1 MGRKGWGR
9 LGAGL
14 AAALGLAGCATGSGA
29 YTEPEQARIDAY
41 ERAAEQILQSRG
53 MKGPAPAVRVG
64 TDPSLAGAGRPAGY
78 YTDQGRR
85 IVVNRAAVADDY
97 IAQAVLSQELAHYV
111 LGHMDTACR
120 ERRLECEIEARIA
133 SVELLMTGWGLEY
146 ADAIRLRPRPGRATP
161 AGSSRSSRR
170 GSRLRLRASRPAVY
184 RNLST
189 GTGSWIAGASNSLG
203 LTPLSLLDYN
213 PQNRPMAAQGELWS
227 HEGLR

>member
-85 IVVNRAAVADDY
+85 SPARAA
-97 IAQAVLSQELAHYV
+97 
-111 LGHMDTACR
+111 
-120 ERRLECEIEARIA
+120 
-133 SVELLMTGWGLEY
+133 
-146 ADAIRLRPRPGRATP
+146 RPGTTP
-161 AGSSRSSRR
+161 TRGAASWSTARRWPTTTSPRRS
-170 GSRLRLRASRPAVY
+170 
-184 RNLST
+184 
-189 GTGSWIAGASNSLG
+189 
-203 LTPLSLLDYN
+203 
-213 PQNRPMAAQGELWS
+213 
-227 HEGLR
+227 

>member
-1 MGRKGWGR
+1 MGRKGWRR

-14 AAALGLAGCATGSGA
+14 VAALGLAGCATGSGA

-41 ERAAEQILQSRG
+41 TRAAEQILQSRG

-111 LGHMDTACR
+111 LGHADNACR
-120 ERRLECEIEARIA
+120 ERHLECEIEARIA

-146 ADAIRLRPRPGRATP
+146 SDAIRLQYAYLKSVVLAAQRGEVPATP
-161 AGSSRSSRR
+161 GKSDPCRELQEFATRFKAQ
-170 GSRLRLRASRPAVY
+170 ASC
-184 RNLST
+184 
-189 GTGSWIAGASNSLG
+189 
-203 LTPLSLLDYN
+203 
-213 PQNRPMAAQGELWS
+213 E
-227 HEGLR
+227 

>member
-9 LGAGL
+9 LGVGL
-14 AAALGLAGCATGSGA
+14 AATVALAGCATGSGA

-53 MKGPAPAVRVG
+53 MKGRAPAVRVG

-111 LGHMDTACR
+111 LGHADNACR
-120 ERRLECEIEARIA
+120 ERRLECEIEARIT

-146 ADAIRLRPRPGRATP
+146 SDAIRLQYAYLKSVVLAAQRGEVPATP
-161 AGSSRSSRR
+161 GKSDPCRELQEFATRFKAQ
-170 GSRLRLRASRPAVY
+170 ASC
-184 RNLST
+184 
-189 GTGSWIAGASNSLG
+189 
-203 LTPLSLLDYN
+203 
-213 PQNRPMAAQGELWS
+213 E
-227 HEGLR
+227 

>member
-111 LGHMDTACR
+111 LGHADNACR
-120 ERRLECEIEARIA
+120 ERRFECEIEARIA

-146 ADAIRLRPRPGRATP
+146 SDAIRLQYAYLKSVVLAAQRGEVPATP
-161 AGSSRSSRR
+161 GKSDPCRELQEFATRFKAQ
-170 GSRLRLRASRPAVY
+170 ASC
-184 RNLST
+184 
-189 GTGSWIAGASNSLG
+189 
-203 LTPLSLLDYN
+203 
-213 PQNRPMAAQGELWS
+213 E
-227 HEGLR
+227 

>member
-78 YTDQGRR
+78 YTDHGRR
-85 IVVNRAAVADDY
+85 IVGNRAAAAHDY
-97 IAQAVLSQELAHYV
+97 IAPPVLSPQLAP
-111 LGHMDTACR
+111 
-120 ERRLECEIEARIA
+120 
-133 SVELLMTGWGLEY
+133 Y
-146 ADAIRLRPRPGRATP
+146 APRPI
-161 AGSSRSSRR
+161 
-170 GSRLRLRASRPAVY
+170 RP
-184 RNLST
+184 
-189 GTGSWIAGASNSLG
+189 
-203 LTPLSLLDYN
+203 
-213 PQNRPMAAQGELWS
+213 
-227 HEGLR
+227 

>member
-1 MGRKGWGR
+1 MGHRGWGR

-14 AAALGLAGCATGSGA
+14 MAALGLAGCATGSGA

-111 LGHMDTACR
+111 LGHADNACQ
-120 ERRLECEIEARIA
+120 ERHLECEIEARIA

-146 ADAIRLRPRPGRATP
+146 SDAIRLQYAYLKSVLLAAQRGEVPATP
-161 AGSSRSSRR
+161 GKSDPCRELQEFATRFKAQ
-170 GSRLRLRASRPAVY
+170 ASC
-184 RNLST
+184 
-189 GTGSWIAGASNSLG
+189 
-203 LTPLSLLDYN
+203 
-213 PQNRPMAAQGELWS
+213 E
-227 HEGLR
+227 

>member
-9 LGAGL
+9 LGVGL
-14 AAALGLAGCATGSGA
+14 AATLALAGCATGSGA

-53 MKGPAPAVRVG
+53 MRGPAPAVRVG

-111 LGHMDTACR
+111 LGHADNACR

-146 ADAIRLRPRPGRATP
+146 SDAIRLQYAYLKSVVLAAQRGEVPATP
-161 AGSSRSSRR
+161 GKSDPCRELQEFATRFKAQ
-170 GSRLRLRASRPAVY
+170 ASC
-184 RNLST
+184 
-189 GTGSWIAGASNSLG
+189 
-203 LTPLSLLDYN
+203 
-213 PQNRPMAAQGELWS
+213 E
-227 HEGLR
+227 

>member
-14 AAALGLAGCATGSGA
+14 AAALGLAGCATGSGT

-53 MKGPAPAVRVG
+53 MRGPAPAVRVG

-111 LGHMDTACR
+111 LGHMDTTCR

-146 ADAIRLRPRPGRATP
+146 ADAIRLQYAYLKSVLLAAQRGEVPATP
-161 AGSSRSSRR
+161 GKSDPCRELQEFATRFKAQ
-170 GSRLRLRASRPAVY
+170 ASC
-184 RNLST
+184 
-189 GTGSWIAGASNSLG
+189 
-203 LTPLSLLDYN
+203 
-213 PQNRPMAAQGELWS
+213 E
-227 HEGLR
+227 

>member
-1 MGRKGWGR
+1 MGHRGWGR

-14 AAALGLAGCATGSGA
+14 MAALGLAGCATGSGA

-111 LGHMDTACR
+111 LGHADGACR

-146 ADAIRLRPRPGRATP
+146 SDAIRLQYAYLKSVLLAAQRGEVPATP
-161 AGSSRSSRR
+161 GKSDPCRELQEFATRFKAQ
-170 GSRLRLRASRPAVY
+170 ASC
-184 RNLST
+184 
-189 GTGSWIAGASNSLG
+189 
-203 LTPLSLLDYN
+203 
-213 PQNRPMAAQGELWS
+213 E
-227 HEGLR
+227 

>member
-53 MKGPAPAVRVG
+53 MKGPAPAVRDG

-85 IVVNRAAVADDY
+85 IVV
-97 IAQAVLSQELAHYV
+97 
-111 LGHMDTACR
+111 TACR

-133 SVELLMTGWGLEY
+133 SVERLMTGWGLEY
-146 ADAIRLRPRPGRATP
+146 ADAIRLQYAYLKSVLLAAQRGEVPATP
-161 AGSSRSSRR
+161 GKSDPCRELQEFATRFKAQ
-170 GSRLRLRASRPAVY
+170 ASC
-184 RNLST
+184 
-189 GTGSWIAGASNSLG
+189 
-203 LTPLSLLDYN
+203 
-213 PQNRPMAAQGELWS
+213 E
-227 HEGLR
+227 

>member
-1 MGRKGWGR
+1 MGHKGWGR
-9 LGAGL
+9 LGVGL

-53 MKGPAPAVRVG
+53 MRGPAPAVRVG

-97 IAQAVLSQELAHYV
+97 LAQAVLSQELAHYV
-111 LGHMDTACR
+111 LGHADNACR

-133 SVELLMTGWGLEY
+133 SVELLMTGWGLEHS
-146 ADAIRLRPRPGRATP
+146 DALRLQYTQLKSAVL
-161 AGSSRSSRR
+161 AARR
-170 GSRLRLRASRPAVY
+170 GYGPSARGKSSPFREHQEFATRFKAQASC
-184 RNLST
+184 
-189 GTGSWIAGASNSLG
+189 
-203 LTPLSLLDYN
+203 
-213 PQNRPMAAQGELWS
+213 E
-227 HEGLR
+227 

>member
-1 MGRKGWGR
+1 MGRKRWGR
-9 LGAGL
+9 LAVGL
-14 AAALGLAGCATGSGA
+14 AAALAGCATGSGA

-53 MKGPAPAVRVG
+53 MRGPAPAVRVG

-78 YTDQGRR
+78 YSDQGRR

-111 LGHMDTACR
+111 LGHADNACR

-146 ADAIRLRPRPGRATP
+146 SDAIRLQYAYLKSVVLAAQRGEVPATP
-161 AGSSRSSRR
+161 GKSDPCRELQEFATRFKAQ
-170 GSRLRLRASRPAVY
+170 ASC
-184 RNLST
+184 
-189 GTGSWIAGASNSLG
+189 
-203 LTPLSLLDYN
+203 
-213 PQNRPMAAQGELWS
+213 E
-227 HEGLR
+227 

>member
-9 LGAGL
+9 LGVDL
-14 AAALGLAGCATGSGA
+14 AAALGLAGCVTGSGT

-53 MKGPAPAVRVG
+53 MRGPAPAVRVG

-111 LGHMDTACR
+111 LGHADNACR

-146 ADAIRLRPRPGRATP
+146 SDAIRLQYAYLKSVVLAAQRGEVPATP
-161 AGSSRSSRR
+161 GKSDPCRELQEFATRFKAQ
-170 GSRLRLRASRPAVY
+170 ASC
-184 RNLST
+184 
-189 GTGSWIAGASNSLG
+189 
-203 LTPLSLLDYN
+203 
-213 PQNRPMAAQGELWS
+213 E
-227 HEGLR
+227 